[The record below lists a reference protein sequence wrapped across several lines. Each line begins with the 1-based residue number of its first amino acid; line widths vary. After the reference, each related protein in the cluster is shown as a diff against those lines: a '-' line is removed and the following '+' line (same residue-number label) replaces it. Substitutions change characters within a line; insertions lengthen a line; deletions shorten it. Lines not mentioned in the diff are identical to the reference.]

1 MSEYRVE
8 AVESAFDSLNP
19 EQLDEIP
26 VDYVRQRY
34 AAERHPD
41 TIAGK
46 RYKEEVKREF
56 MDSFDEFCRFLKEYG
71 SHGKITREDFLEY
84 YSHLNLC
91 IEDDDEFADIVIN
104 SWKPLEKPTAKPR
117 AVHEEIKAVPYEKP
131 QAKRGAANV
140 SSIDNTLNLGAK
152 LYNQLQI
159 SKKEQPKSAPIA
171 AIMDIIRE
179 SVEKKGV
186 RGVLGLSLIHICR
199 CRRIERCRSRWSP
212 YH

>member
-1 MSEYRVE
+1 MNEYRVE

-26 VDYVRQRY
+26 VDYVKQRY

-41 TIAGK
+41 AVTGK

-56 MDSFDEFCRFLKEYG
+56 IDSFDEFCRFLKEHG
-71 SHGKITREDFLEY
+71 SRGKLTKDDFLEY
-84 YSHLNLC
+84 FSHLNLC
-91 IEDDDEFADIVIN
+91 VEDDDEFAGIVVN
-104 SWKPLEKPTAKPR
+104 SWKPLEKPVTKPR
-117 AVHEEIKAVPYEKP
+117 PVREEVKAAAYERP

-159 SKKEQPKSAPIA
+159 SKKEQPKSAHIT
-171 AIMDIIRE
+171 AIMDTIRE
-179 SVEKKGV
+179 NVVKKGLK
-186 RGVLGLSLIHICR
+186 GVLGMFRELTVIPLND
-199 CRRIERCRSRWSP
+199 
-212 YH
+212 